1 MIQFIISA
9 MELLNGTETNPGE
22 TITVTLAKPDDPN
35 NKLKKMKR
43 HQMRTGKNFNLFR
56 TGLTSLNRLES
67 EKKLI

>member
-1 MIQFIISA
+1 

-56 TGLTSLNRLES
+56 TGFNPFFSREPVKNRF
-67 EKKLI
+67 IRVG

>member
-1 MIQFIISA
+1 MSRSIVKFIISA

-43 HQMRTGKNFNLFR
+43 HQMRTGKNFNLFQ
-56 TGLTSLNRLES
+56 TGFKSVRIS
-67 EKKLI
+67 